1 MKFRCEIQ
9 CNYKS
14 FIWLLSWYVN
24 CFRILSACFCSK
36 VRNGFSAPRQTW
48 QSEWVKVKNKKEI
61 SDKNKCMG
69 NEDFHLLHLQNG
81 SVSQSEKPNNKILGS
96 LEIPSKMTTTT
107 STLDSK
113 TKMYSFMVIFTAY
126 TSCHLVVLS
135 IYIYNAPL
143 LFSFHSTF
151 LLLKYLFEM
160 TQHYPVNWLK
170 NA

>member
-1 MKFRCEIQ
+1 
-9 CNYKS
+9 
-14 FIWLLSWYVN
+14 
-24 CFRILSACFCSK
+24 
-36 VRNGFSAPRQTW
+36 
-48 QSEWVKVKNKKEI
+48 
-61 SDKNKCMG
+61 MG